1 MEKVT
6 KTRVNFMEKMTK
18 TYINFIEKMTKACV
32 CQRFTHKNACGNVNM
47 CLHNVIVLLLTLYK
61 ITAFRRHYHC

>member
-1 MEKVT
+1 
-6 KTRVNFMEKMTK
+6 MEKMTK

-47 CLHNVIVLLLTLYK
+47 CRWEIKKATASSRRSGFHIINHFNYETKSSILYT
-61 ITAFRRHYHC
+61 I